1 MRPLIRT
8 SGSPRLKWCPPYA
21 RFLHDHHS
29 NSVADTTTLT
39 ARTPPHAA
47 REVLLRTRIVAGVA
61 ALLLVVG
68 LPEGACA
75 AAAPAPAVHGTRR
88 AVLVGI
94 DHYRFASDAEIE
106 AARPQLVAAHM
117 LEPGKEP
124 PARDWHALDGAVND
138 ERAMHELLVHRYG
151 FENSHITEL
160 PNEAATR
167 AHILGALEQNF
178 VTDAHDGDVLF
189 FFYSGHGSQ
198 MRNSRSASKG
208 DKIDETIVPWDANA
222 GYFDIRDKELARIFN
237 AALSA
242 HHVTLT
248 AIFDSCHSGSIARG
262 LIHHKSK
269 SEPEDTR
276 DAADAYNERPPE
288 ERGALI
294 LSAAQFD
301 EEALESED
309 DSLSPPVPR
318 GAFALSLTQAMANS
332 DPATPAIE
340 LFRAARSRLHTLGSD
355 YSQEPVISG
364 SPERER
370 LGLFGDTPGSGTS
383 VRAQLIGIDAES
395 GELRLDAGLAIGLAA
410 GAEFESVRDPTLH
423 LRVTDVQSFGQSRAR
438 LIAGAVASLRLNET
452 FRMTRWSAPGSAPLS
467 VWLPEGMLPLAK
479 LPELAR
485 ALLPLMR
492 GPFHWVVDPSL
503 EPPTQW
509 LRWNG
514 RQWLLS
520 TAAGESD
527 VSGGALLPDVAR
539 IAAALKPDDHLLAL
553 MPVPTEWQSALQAA
567 SGAVATVSD
576 RTQATYWLTGTLK
589 GTSIAYAWVQPDAAR
604 AAAAALTLPARSDW
618 ISSVEPTGGA
628 HLHAFAE
635 RLGTI
640 AALLKLPESGNSD
653 PFPYHLVL
661 RREDSAHEISG
672 IDLAQAP
679 SPGNAD
685 AHALKTAQV
694 SGGELYDLVLK
705 ADAASLADFNDAHPG
720 GRWVYVF
727 VVDSSGHR
735 DPLFVHSDQRARFPR
750 DYPPALDDP
759 AHLTC
764 KAGSYPAAP
773 PLDEVCVGTIRICPD
788 YGLDTYFLLSSSQ
801 PIADLSVF
809 SGEGVHTAGLTRGGE
824 SALAVLL
831 GAPGAQTRGATPVP
845 EQFSI
850 ERLSVFSAG
859 REDLPECRQ

>member
-1 MRPLIRT
+1 MA
-8 SGSPRLKWCPPYA
+8 GLKRRYPYA
-21 RFLHDHHS
+21 RFLRAHHS

-39 ARTPPHAA
+39 ACLPYRTRA
-47 REVLLRTRIVAGVA
+47 EGLFRTRILARMALGLLAVAGLSGA
-61 ALLLVVG
+61 AT
-68 LPEGACA
+68 ATA
-75 AAAPAPAVHGTRR
+75 AASSAPASSPHGTRR

-94 DHYRFASDAEIE
+94 DHYRFATDAEIE

-124 PARDWHALDGAVND
+124 PARDWHPLDGAVND

-167 AHILGALEQNF
+167 SHILAALEQSF
-178 VTDAHDGDVLF
+178 VADARDGDVLF

-276 DAADAYNERPPE
+276 DAADAYSELPPE
-288 ERGALI
+288 QRGALI

-309 DSLSPPVPR
+309 DSTQPALAR
-318 GAFALSLTQAMANS
+318 GAFAFSLMQAMANS

-364 SPERER
+364 TAERQR
-370 LGLFGDTPGSGTS
+370 LGLFGDAAGSVTS
-383 VRAQLIGIDAES
+383 VRTQLIGIDAES
-395 GELRLDAGLAIGLAA
+395 GDLTLDAGLAIGLAA

-423 LRVTDVQSFGQSRAR
+423 IRVSAIQGFDQSRAR
-438 LIAGAVASLRLNET
+438 LLAGPVASLQLNEE
-452 FRMTRWSAPGSAPLS
+452 FRMTRWSAPGAAPLS
-467 VWLPEGMLPLAK
+467 LWVPEGAVPLAK
-479 LPELAR
+479 LPELVR
-485 ALLPLMR
+485 TLSPLMH
-492 GPFHWVVDPSL
+492 GNFHWVVDPTL
-503 EPPTQW
+503 EAPTHWLSWNGTQW
-509 LRWNG
+509 LLRG
-514 RQWLLS
+514 AGGEQAVGGS
-520 TAAGESD
+520 AA
-527 VSGGALLPDVAR
+527 LPDVAK
-539 IAAALKPDDHLLAL
+539 IAAALKPEDHLLVL
-553 MPVPTEWQSALQAA
+553 MPLPTEWQSTVQAA
-567 SGAVATVSD
+567 SGAVTFTAD
-576 RTQATYWLTGTLK
+576 RTQATYWLAGTLK
-589 GTSIAYAWVQPDAAR
+589 GTSVAYAWVQPDAAR
-604 AAAAALTLPARSDW
+604 AAPEALTLPARTDW
-618 ISSVEPTGGA
+618 IGNAEALGGA
-628 HLHAFAE
+628 HLHEFAE
-635 RLGTI
+635 RLG
-640 AALLKLPESGNSD
+640 AVASLLKLPESGNSD

-661 RREDSAHEISG
+661 RRAGSARELSG
-672 IDLAQAP
+672 TELAQPA
-679 SPGNAD
+679 SVGSTD
-685 AHALKTAQV
+685 AHALKTAKV
-694 SGGELYDLVLK
+694 SGGDVYDLVLK
-705 ADAASLADFNDAHPG
+705 SDAASLADFSDAHPE

-735 DPLFVHSDQRARFPR
+735 DPLFVQSDQRARFPR
-750 DYPPALDDP
+750 DYPPALEDP

-764 KAGSYPAAP
+764 KAGAYPAAP
-773 PLDEVCVGTIRICPD
+773 PLDEVCIGTIRICPD
-788 YGLDTYFLLSSSQ
+788 YGVDTYFLLSSSQ

-809 SGEGVHTAGLTRGGE
+809 SGAGVRTAGLTRGGG
-824 SALAVLL
+824 SALALLL
-831 GAPGAQTRGATPVP
+831 GAPEAQTRSATPVP

-850 ERLSVFSAG
+850 ERLSVLSAG
-859 REDLPECRQ
+859 REDLPECQQ

>member
-1 MRPLIRT
+1 LP
-8 SGSPRLKWCPPYA
+8 A
-21 RFLHDHHS
+21 RVPQF
-29 NSVADTTTLT
+29 T
-39 ARTPPHAA
+39 ARQGA
-47 REVLLRTRIVAGVA
+47 LRWRILASA
-61 ALLLVVG
+61 ALLLPLIG
-68 LPEGACA
+68 SHGGASPA
-75 AAAPAPAVHGTRR
+75 ASAPVASPQGTRR

-94 DHYRFASDAEIE
+94 DHYRFATDAEIE

-117 LEPGKEP
+117 LAPGKDP

-138 ERAMHELLVHRYG
+138 ERAMRELLVHRYG

-167 AHILGALEQNF
+167 GHILAALEQNF
-178 VTDAHDGDVLF
+178 VTDARDGDVLF

-198 MRNSRSASKG
+198 MRNTLSASKG
-208 DKIDETIVPWDANA
+208 DKVDETIVPWDANA

-262 LIHHKSK
+262 LIRHKSK
-269 SEPEDTR
+269 SEPEDRR
-276 DAADAYNERPPE
+276 DAADAYSERAPE

-309 DSLSPPVPR
+309 ASQQPAQPR
-318 GAFALSLTQAMANS
+318 GAFAMSLMQAMANS

-364 SPERER
+364 TLERQR
-370 LGLFGDTPGSGTS
+370 LGLFGDVPTGAFRT
-383 VRAQLIGIDAES
+383 RAQLIGIDADS
-395 GELRLDAGLAIGLAA
+395 GDLTLDAGLAIGLAA
-410 GAEFESVRDPTLH
+410 GAEFKSVRDPTLH
-423 LRVTDVQSFGQSRAR
+423 IRIAEVQGLGQSRAR
-438 LIAGAVASLRLNET
+438 LIAGNAANLALNDE
-452 FRMTRWSAPGSAPLS
+452 FLMTQWSVPGSAPLR
-467 VWLPEGMLPLAK
+467 VWIPEGTLPLAK

-485 ALLPLMR
+485 TLMPLTH
-492 GPFHWVVDPSL
+492 GNFHWVIDPSL

-509 LRWNG
+509 LSWNG
-514 RQWLLS
+514 KQWLLRS
-520 TAAGESD
+520 ASGELD
-527 VSGGALLPDVAR
+527 VSASAALPDVAK
-539 IAAALKPDDHLLAL
+539 ISAALKPEDHLLVL
-553 MPVPTEWQSALQAA
+553 MPPPAEWQSTLQAGTA
-567 SGAVATVSD
+567 AVTSVAD
-576 RTQATYWLTGTLK
+576 RTRATYWLTGTLK
-589 GTSIAYAWVQPDAAR
+589 GSNIAYAWVQPDAAR
-604 AAAAALTLPARSDW
+604 AAPATLTLPARTDW
-618 ISSVEPTGGA
+618 IGSGEATGGA
-628 HLHAFAE
+628 HLHEFAE
-635 RLGTI
+635 RLGTV

-661 RREDSAHEISG
+661 RREGSPREVSG
-672 IDLAQAP
+672 TDLAPPA
-679 SPGNAD
+679 SAGSAD
-685 AHALKTAQV
+685 AHALKTAAV

-705 ADAASLADFNDAHPG
+705 SDAASLADFIDGHPN

-735 DPLFVHSDQRARFPR
+735 DPLFVESDQRARFPR

-764 KAGSYPAAP
+764 KAGSYPTAA
-773 PLDEVCVGTIRICPD
+773 PLDEVCIGTIRVCPD
-788 YGLDTYFLLSSSQ
+788 YGVDTYFLLSSSQ
-801 PIADLSVF
+801 PVPDLSVF
-809 SGEGVHTAGLTRGGE
+809 SGEGVHTAGLTRGPG
-824 SALAVLL
+824 SALGLLL
-831 GAPGAQTRGATPVP
+831 GAPGTQQRSATPVP

-850 ERLSVFSAG
+850 ERLTVISSG
-859 REDLPECRQ
+859 REDLPECKQ

>member
-1 MRPLIRT
+1 
-8 SGSPRLKWCPPYA
+8 
-21 RFLHDHHS
+21 
-29 NSVADTTTLT
+29 
-39 ARTPPHAA
+39 
-47 REVLLRTRIVAGVA
+47 
-61 ALLLVVG
+61 
-68 LPEGACA
+68 
-75 AAAPAPAVHGTRR
+75 
-88 AVLVGI
+88 VLVGI

-604 AAAAALTLPARSDW
+604 AAAAALTCMPLPSAWAPSRHC
-618 ISSVEPTGGA
+618 SSCPNRATPIPSPTTWCCAVRTVRTRFRGSTWR
-628 HLHAFAE
+628 
-635 RLGTI
+635 RLQ
-640 AALLKLPESGNSD
+640 
-653 PFPYHLVL
+653 
-661 RREDSAHEISG
+661 
-672 IDLAQAP
+672 AQAMP
-679 SPGNAD
+679 MPMR
-685 AHALKTAQV
+685 LR
-694 SGGELYDLVLK
+694 
-705 ADAASLADFNDAHPG
+705 P
-720 GRWVYVF
+720 
-727 VVDSSGHR
+727 
-735 DPLFVHSDQRARFPR
+735 PR
-750 DYPPALDDP
+750 
-759 AHLTC
+759 
-764 KAGSYPAAP
+764 
-773 PLDEVCVGTIRICPD
+773 
-788 YGLDTYFLLSSSQ
+788 
-801 PIADLSVF
+801 
-809 SGEGVHTAGLTRGGE
+809 
-824 SALAVLL
+824 
-831 GAPGAQTRGATPVP
+831 
-845 EQFSI
+845 
-850 ERLSVFSAG
+850 
-859 REDLPECRQ
+859 